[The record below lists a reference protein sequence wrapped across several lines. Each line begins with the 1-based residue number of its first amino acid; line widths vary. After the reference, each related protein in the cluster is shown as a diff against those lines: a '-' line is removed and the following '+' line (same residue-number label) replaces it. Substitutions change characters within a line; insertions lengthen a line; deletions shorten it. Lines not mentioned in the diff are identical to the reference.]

1 MFEDDDIS
9 DLFPLPAER
18 VQASNPSTDYKASGN
33 FLVVL
38 NYYEQLTCATRNLL
52 MVGYVAQN
60 LDAKL
65 VTPFLLHS
73 RLYGIPDLI
82 TNAEIPGE
90 FLPLETVF
98 DIGKLNETIH
108 TNSGSY
114 LVDFENFIRFAP
126 REIAIVD
133 QIRDFA
139 IGRDVTLGNQYLRAI
154 YKMMNRTKTKA
165 FDCTNHVP
173 GDHWFIN
180 RIHLML
186 RRYTRLFGAEEFKI
200 SEYIC
205 ISTTVDITTT
215 EIKYVIGS
223 EPRTVVFTQY
233 RGCAYRSCNEQ
244 STRIIGKST
253 RNRILYHSNFKA
265 ALPKIGSLY
274 NSTIKQT
281 ALQYLDTL
289 QIRNRPFI
297 SLHIRIEKLQ
307 RVNLVFN
314 KQTECCL
321 HLLKS
326 LILVFREQYVDRIM
340 MITDMGEYGSDSCT
354 DLDCIK
360 YIRKFQQSLTSMG
373 LVSYNF
379 IPEVTSNIRSS
390 AFASLV
396 EMHMLAMGDRLI
408 VMGAG
413 SFKYGIITQFSTSN
427 PSSKV
432 YHICTDQG
440 NILNEFSHLE
450 GDCL

>member
-9 DLFPLPAER
+9 DLFPLPAGR
-18 VQASNPSTDYKASGN
+18 VQTSNSITDYKASGN

-52 MVGYVAQN
+52 MAGYVAQN

-65 VTPFLLHS
+65 VIPFLLHS
-73 RLYGIPDLI
+73 RLYGIPELI
-82 TNAEIPGE
+82 TVHEIPGE
-90 FLPLETVF
+90 FLPLETIF
-98 DIGKLNETIH
+98 DIDKLNETMH

-114 LVDFENFIRFAP
+114 LVNFENFIRFAP

-133 QIRDFA
+133 QIRGFA
-139 IGRDVTLGNQYLRAI
+139 IGRDLTLDNQYLRAI

-165 FDCTNHVP
+165 FDCTSHVP
-173 GDHWFIN
+173 EDHWFIK
-180 RIHLML
+180 RTHLML

-205 ISTTVDITTT
+205 ISTTVDISTT

-233 RGCAYRSCNEQ
+233 RGCAYRDCNER
-244 STRIIGKST
+244 SPRIIGKST
-253 RNRILYHSNFKA
+253 RNRILYHSNFKT

-274 NSTIKQT
+274 NSTIQQT
-281 ALQYLDTL
+281 ALQYLKIL
-289 QIRNRPFI
+289 QISSPFI

-307 RVNLVFN
+307 RVNRVFN
-314 KQTECCL
+314 KKTECCL

-326 LILVFREQYVDRIM
+326 LILVFREQYVDRIV

-354 DLDCIK
+354 DFNCTK

-379 IPEVTSNIRSS
+379 IPEVTSSIRNS

-413 SFKYGIITQFSTSN
+413 SFKYGAITHFLTSN
-427 PSSKV
+427 PSTKV

-450 GDCL
+450 GDCM